1 MKGDRA
7 EEREGDRKDDIQI
20 IMEARIEKLKT
31 TLKEREEDIIE
42 IDEQLRT
49 ALSSISLF
57 ETQQQQLFDEF
68 VVLRSKY
75 DALKASTLKLLWNTI
90 PNDENGVLELLRC
103 SIPKIDI
110 NCLESTDRVGKFQ
123 LLESL
128 GDGQFATVRA
138 CREISEEE
146 GISSDYAAKVI
157 SKEKVSN
164 FMALRRVG
172 NEIDVLRR
180 LSHPGILRLESVLHT
195 ENFLYIVTERGGPDL
210 FDFFE
215 AHPEKFSSTVARKIM
230 MGILNPIAFCHAN
243 GVCHRDLKPENVLL
257 QSHTN
262 KETKEIDVRDI
273 KLCDFGL
280 CETVRDGELLDDFC
294 GSPGFFAPE
303 IVTAKKHDGKLT
315 DIWSLGCILLELT
328 LGHECF
334 NTMWMAAYDYHLIN
348 QPYSFQVRVCK
359 VTVEKDIFSTT
370 SRYLFDRAN
379 TYRR

>member
-1 MKGDRA
+1 
-7 EEREGDRKDDIQI
+7 
-20 IMEARIEKLKT
+20 
-31 TLKEREEDIIE
+31 
-42 IDEQLRT
+42 
-49 ALSSISLF
+49 
-57 ETQQQQLFDEF
+57 
-68 VVLRSKY
+68 
-75 DALKASTLKLLWNTI
+75 
-90 PNDENGVLELLRC
+90 
-103 SIPKIDI
+103 
-110 NCLESTDRVGKFQ
+110 
-123 LLESL
+123 
-128 GDGQFATVRA
+128 
-138 CREISEEE
+138 
-146 GISSDYAAKVI
+146 
-157 SKEKVSN
+157 
-164 FMALRRVG
+164 MALRRVG

-180 LSHPGILRLESVLHT
+180 LSHPGILRLERVLHT

-315 DIWSLGCILLELT
+315 DIWSLGCILAEMLFCIKPDGSQIELEKRVMFKGDSCYPLSPRRDGSGDISKKDQMSRIMSVLGQPSNETMSFLT
-328 LGHECF
+328 
-334 NTMWMAAYDYHLIN
+334 TDQAKI
-348 QPYSFQVRVCK
+348 
-359 VTVEKDIFSTT
+359 
-370 SRYLFDRAN
+370 YLEQM
-379 TYRR
+379 T